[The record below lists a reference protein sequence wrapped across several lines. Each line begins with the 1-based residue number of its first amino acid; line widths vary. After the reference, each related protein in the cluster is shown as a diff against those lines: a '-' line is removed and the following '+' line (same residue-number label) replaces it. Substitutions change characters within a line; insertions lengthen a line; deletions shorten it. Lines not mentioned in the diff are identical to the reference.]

1 MKLRLN
7 GLSQLRNDLAGLA
20 NRLRD
25 LGPAYLRAGTVVLAS
40 AQMRIRSKNDG
51 QWPSQAT
58 GKDGSGNTQGTLL
71 FRTGALMRS
80 LTIGESGNMFQDL
93 GNGVR
98 VGTNLMTPDG
108 TYSIGRLMQYG
119 TGPITPKN
127 GKFLVFE
134 VNGQKIFSKGT
145 KGIPARPFLF
155 IDDEDAQRV
164 RDVFASHI
172 VKGES

>member
-1 MKLRLN
+1 
-7 GLSQLRNDLAGLA
+7 
-20 NRLRD
+20 
-25 LGPAYLRAGTVVLAS
+25 
-40 AQMRIRSKNDG
+40 
-51 QWPSQAT
+51 
-58 GKDGSGNTQGTLL
+58 
-71 FRTGALMRS
+71 
-80 LTIGESGNMFQDL
+80 MFQDL